1 MKDKNSKLLEDIL
14 KKVSELQNGNSSITV
29 KNGGGNVAVNGSI
42 IVNITVNISNAELK
56 LSH

>member
-29 KNGGGNVAVNGSI
+29 KNGGECCS
-42 IVNITVNISNAELK
+42 
-56 LSH
+56 